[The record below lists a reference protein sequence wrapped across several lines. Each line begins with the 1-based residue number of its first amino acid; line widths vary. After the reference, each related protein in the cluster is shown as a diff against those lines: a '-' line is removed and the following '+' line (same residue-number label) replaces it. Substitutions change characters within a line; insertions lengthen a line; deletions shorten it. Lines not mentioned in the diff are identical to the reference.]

1 MDVQET
7 DLPEAQPQEKTIS
20 PTGIKSLQGQE
31 VESRDWIDHGIV
43 DVPVADLPMP
53 EDVNSPDDFNHHI
66 SWEDARSATQALP
79 QIQQE
84 VNAGKTADDFSK
96 EDEQNNLDW
105 QHGRRRIYDL
115 YYGCLLYTSD
125 AADDL
130 LCVDLGGRRIIYK
143 KKTNNKN
150 KNNSL
155 LSYFCNSSY
164 QLICP
169 LYHTLYS

>member
-115 YYGCLLYTSD
+115 YYGSD
-125 AADDL
+125 PVALDKIGDEYQINSGRHRVYAAKVCGL
-130 LCVDLGGRRIIYK
+130 ETIPARLMEKREE
-143 KKTNNKN
+143 
-150 KNNSL
+150 
-155 LSYFCNSSY
+155 
-164 QLICP
+164 
-169 LYHTLYS
+169 